1 MRSTI
6 LALLLAAP
14 ASAEFSAEL
23 VSRLKSSV
31 VNIEVS
37 VQHGLNA
44 ESTGKRGGTGFIVD
58 AERGIIATNRHVVGT
73 SPALIKIVFE
83 DGSTAEA
90 RIWYYDAWHDFAFIK
105 LEPDPV
111 RPALKAVALGDSF
124 ALKEQEDVL
133 LVGNND
139 AQEYS
144 VKFGK
149 TANLW
154 LCRDRRHSA
163 TLQTT
168 FDRAGGSSGSPV
180 FNSSGQVVAIH
191 FSGTDTTSFEMRV
204 EYLKDVL
211 AQLNR
216 DGKAQRG
223 EIGVDLDTIL
233 ISDARKHFKLPEDL
247 AKELSALRA
256 DSKRVAVVEYVSP
269 RSPAAGQLMAG
280 DIVLKVEGRWV
291 GDDVYLFDK
300 LVDEKVGKKAALS
313 VLRNG
318 RPLVVRLPVEDA
330 EAWKVRQFV
339 LFAGGVVHATTPEHR
354 LALNIESDGVF
365 LPQAEKG
372 SSFSDLGREGSPTK
386 YLLLIESVNGVPTP
400 DLDRFVEVVRGLKD
414 GDHIY
419 VNVSDRWRTQSN
431 TQSRTVRLDLKYFP
445 LRVFDWSEKKL
456 EWQPRGG

>member
-1 MRSTI
+1 MKALTLAII
-6 LALLLAAP
+6 LALPAAAEIP
-14 ASAEFSAEL
+14 AEM
-23 VSRLKSSV
+23 VHKLKSAV

-44 ESTGKRGGTGFIVD
+44 ETTGKRGGTGFIID
-58 AERGIIATNRHVVGT
+58 AARGIIATNRHVVGT

-83 DGSTAEA
+83 DGTTAEA
-90 RIWYYDAWHDFAFIK
+90 RNWYYDAWHDFAFIK
-105 LEPDPV
+105 LDPDPARPPLQEV
-111 RPALKAVALGDSF
+111 RLGDSF
-124 ALKEQEDVL
+124 GLKEQDDVL
-133 LVGNND
+133 LIGNND

-144 VKFGK
+144 IKFGK

-180 FNSSGQVVAIH
+180 FDSSGAVVAIH
-191 FSGTDTTSFEMRV
+191 FSGTDTTSFEMRI
-204 EYLKDVL
+204 EYLKDAL
-211 AQLNR
+211 EELNR

-233 ISDARKHFKLPEDL
+233 ISDARKHFKLPDDL
-247 AKELSALRA
+247 AKELSALRL
-256 DSKRVAVVEYVSP
+256 DIKRVAVVEYVSP
-269 RSPAAGQLMAG
+269 RSPSAGQLMAG
-280 DIVLKVEGRWV
+280 DIILKVEGRWV

-300 LVDEKVGKKAALS
+300 IIDERVGRKAALAL
-313 VLRNG
+313 LRNG
-318 RPLVVRLPVEDA
+318 RPLVVRVPVEDA
-330 EAWKVRQFV
+330 EAWKIRQFV
-339 LFAGGVVHATTPEHR
+339 LFAGGIIHATTPEHR
-354 LALNIESDGVF
+354 LALNIEGDGVF

-372 SSFSDLGREGSPTK
+372 SSFSDLGREGAPTK
-386 YLLLIESVNGVPTP
+386 YLVLIESINGVPTP
-400 DLDRFVEVVRGLKD
+400 DLDRFIEVVKGLKD

-456 EWQPRGG
+456 EWLPRGS

>member
-1 MRSTI
+1 MNAAL
-6 LALLLAAP
+6 LALLLAALPSQAEVPP
-14 ASAEFSAEL
+14 AMVAQ
-23 VSRLKSSV
+23 LKPGV

-37 VQHGLNA
+37 VQHGLNTEA
-44 ESTGKRGGTGFIVD
+44 TGKRTGTGFIVD

-105 LEPDPV
+105 LEPDAA
-111 RPALKAVALGDSF
+111 RPPLKALTLGDSW

-139 AQEYS
+139 VQEYS

-163 TLQTT
+163 TIQTT

-191 FSGTDTTSFEMRV
+191 FSGSDTTSFELRI
-204 EYLKDVL
+204 EYLKDAL
-211 AQLNR
+211 AQLLK
-216 DGKAQRG
+216 DGKTARG
-223 EIGVDLDTIL
+223 EIGVDLDTML

-247 AKELSALRA
+247 AKDISALRP
-256 DSKRVAVVEYVSP
+256 DLKRLVYVETVSP
-269 RSPAAGQLMAG
+269 RTASEGQLQPG
-280 DIVLKVEGRWV
+280 DLILKVEGRWI

-300 LVDEKVGKKAALS
+300 LIDERVGRKAALTL
-313 VLRNG
+313 LRNG
-318 RPLVVRLPVEDA
+318 HQLIVRLPVEDA
-330 EAWKVRQFV
+330 EAQKVRMFV
-339 LFAGGVVHATTPEHR
+339 LFAGGVIHMMTPEHR
-354 LALNIESDGVF
+354 LGLNIEGDGVF
-365 LPQAEKG
+365 LPQAERG
-372 SSFSDLGREGSPTK
+372 SSFADLGREGAPTK
-386 YLLLIESVNGVPTP
+386 YLIVIESVNGVPTP
-400 DLDRFVEVVRGLKD
+400 DLDRFMDVAKALKD

-431 TQSRTVRLDLKYFP
+431 TLAHPVRLDLKYFP
-445 LRVFDWSEKKL
+445 LRVFDWSDKKL
-456 EWQPRGG
+456 EWVPRT